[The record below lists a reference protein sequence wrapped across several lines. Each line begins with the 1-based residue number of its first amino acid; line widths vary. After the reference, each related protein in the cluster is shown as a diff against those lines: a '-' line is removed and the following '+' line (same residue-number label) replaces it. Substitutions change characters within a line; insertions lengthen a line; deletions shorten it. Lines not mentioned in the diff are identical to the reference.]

1 MGGLGQQI
9 AQLQQMD
16 LEKSMRSL
24 GDGDSAGMGEIMQSP
39 TASVLDKETKDAIMA
54 LPSIM
59 SANIDAVKNA
69 DQNTQ
74 DGLKD
79 LSRYIA

>member
-1 MGGLGQQI
+1 
-9 AQLQQMD
+9 
-16 LEKSMRSL
+16 MRSL
-24 GDGDSAGMGEIMQSP
+24 GDGDSADRDVLERRP
-39 TASVLDKETKDAIMA
+39 TASILDQETKDAIMA

-59 SANIDAVKNA
+59 SANIDAIVNA